1 MSPLSVLFEDDEL
14 LIINKPASLAVQ
26 GGKGIFHSLD
36 NELSEQVGY
45 RVHLVHRLDKET
57 SGILLVAKNSTAA
70 AKWTNLIGQKE
81 VVKEYL
87 ALCIGQPL
95 IKGKPL
101 SKGVFTTSVTA
112 HGKTQNAKTDFE
124 VLASGIVADL
134 PLSLLRLTL
143 GTGRMHQ
150 IRIQLAQNGCPIVA
164 DDQHGNFK
172 LNKVLS
178 KAGIKKLCLCAFRVT
193 LPLKKEGVKT
203 LSVPLPAHFQK
214 ALELSGMGDFHAD

>member
-70 AKWTNLIGQKE
+70 TKWTNLIGQKE

-101 SKGVFTTSVTA
+101 SKGVFNTSVTA

-124 VLASGIVADL
+124 VLSSGVVADL

-214 ALELSGMGDFHAD
+214 ALELSSMGDFHAD